1 MSILDSAKRIS
12 LGGLTLLIVLLATTA
27 LAQHA
32 GDLGQAPPP
41 PPGPG
46 SLTVQ
51 LVGDANPDALTGISI
66 ALYALGPDGT
76 PGLANGET
84 DATGAFT
91 FTGISNDPAIVYLV
105 GARYAEIPFGERI
118 AFDAG
123 ATNARIEIPV
133 SQPTDVISGV
143 SVSEIRTR
151 VDWMGDRIVV
161 TEILRLESTGERVI
175 QVPALDSGPSILE
188 RTLPANA
195 KDFNAGPTSIG
206 DELALV
212 DSRVRFYGPLYPGE
226 QRIEYQFS
234 VPVDRKTD
242 AVRFPITLREASD
255 RVIIVAGTSGMDVSG
270 RGLVASRELT
280 SDSGESLAS
289 WARPGLRAGE
299 SLEVGL
305 VLPESRFD
313 PTALTIPRTDVWV
326 DLDDTRLDANVD
338 LQIEV
343 DPGAPIS
350 GTTAAPLL
358 HITIPQGAALQGVA
372 PEAEAMGLIPTEDG
386 GFDVIGPIGPGA
398 HSLAYSYRVGS
409 RPDGVVL
416 NMRFPRE
423 VETLNVLIADTGLAL
438 DSSRLHRRRPFR
450 NRTRNYLH
458 REAYNVGMEETVDLT
473 LVPLRAE
480 GLPQTASVGL
490 ALAGAAGAALFLIAP
505 LRSRRSAIKV
515 TDDATVRQQ
524 ELQDQR
530 EGLYT
535 AIADLD
541 HDFET
546 GKLDE
551 ADYTV
556 MRDELKAQAAELMRI
571 EYAEGGGVPTA
582 PAPTPAVVAT
592 APDAQAAGPFCTSCG
607 ERVDPRWRFCSH
619 CGGGLEPT
627 AEDAQG

>member
-1 MSILDSAKRIS
+1 VSIFDSAKRIS

-27 LAQHA
+27 YAQHT

-51 LVGDANPDALTGISI
+51 LVGDANPDTNPDALVGISI

-105 GARYAEIPFGERI
+105 GARYADIPFGERI

-123 ATNARIEIPV
+123 ATTARIEIPV

-143 SVSEIRTR
+143 SLSEVRTR
-151 VDWMGDRIVV
+151 VDWMGDRIIV
-161 TEILRLESTGERVI
+161 TEILRLESTGDRVI
-175 QVPALDSGPSILE
+175 QVPASDAGPSILE

-206 DELALV
+206 DELAEI
-212 DSRVRFYGPLYPGE
+212 DGRVRFFGPLYPGE

-242 AVRFPITLREASD
+242 AVRFPITLREAAG
-255 RVIIVAGTSGMDVSG
+255 RVIIVAGTNGIDVSG
-270 RGLVASRELT
+270 RGLVPSRELA
-280 SDSGESLAS
+280 SDTGETLAS

-338 LQIEV
+338 LQFEV
-343 DPGAPIS
+343 APGAPIS

-358 HITIPQGAALQGVA
+358 HITVPDGAELQGVA
-372 PEAEAMGLIPTEDG
+372 PEAESMGLIPTEDG
-386 GFDVIGPIGPGA
+386 GFDVIGPIGPGE
-398 HSLAYSYRVGS
+398 HSLAYSYRIAS
-409 RPDGVVL
+409 RPDGVAL

-438 DSSRLHRRRPFR
+438 DSDRLHRRRPFR
-450 NRTRNYLH
+450 NRTKLSPSR
-458 REAYNVGMEETVDLT
+458 
-473 LVPLRAE
+473 
-480 GLPQTASVGL
+480 GLQ
-490 ALAGAAGAALFLIAP
+490 
-505 LRSRRSAIKV
+505 RRH
-515 TDDATVRQQ
+515 
-524 ELQDQR
+524 
-530 EGLYT
+530 G
-535 AIADLD
+535 
-541 HDFET
+541 
-546 GKLDE
+546 
-551 ADYTV
+551 
-556 MRDELKAQAAELMRI
+556 
-571 EYAEGGGVPTA
+571 
-582 PAPTPAVVAT
+582 
-592 APDAQAAGPFCTSCG
+592 
-607 ERVDPRWRFCSH
+607 
-619 CGGGLEPT
+619 
-627 AEDAQG
+627 